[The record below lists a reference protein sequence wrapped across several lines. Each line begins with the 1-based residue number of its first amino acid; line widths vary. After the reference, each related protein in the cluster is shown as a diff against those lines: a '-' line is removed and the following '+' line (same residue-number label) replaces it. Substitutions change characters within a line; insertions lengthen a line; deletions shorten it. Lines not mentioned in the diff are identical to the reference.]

1 MPVIAI
7 AVGQRLL
14 RVFKTVMNPN
24 DSISSPCLATPRMH
38 LVHPAIVLDHH
49 LNLVDLDPL

>member
-14 RVFKTVMNPN
+14 RVFKAVMNPN